1 MLAQGDTK
9 CYTSQS
15 TWRCIYFALF
25 FKKSINTRLTKLSLL
40 SSLAMPNVVPLI
52 GCLLFATDILLY
64 IGLSTYIY
72 IDLFGRKFYKILK
85 AVSFNHI
92 YLTLNVY
99 GLTDCVFHRTICPA
113 YLILLS
119 CFVFNLKIRS
129 LSLHLFP
136 HPRHVL
142 TMLSCCSRGTGSS
155 ST

>member
-1 MLAQGDTK
+1 M
-9 CYTSQS
+9 
-15 TWRCIYFALF
+15 
-25 FKKSINTRLTKLSLL
+25 NTRITKSTLL
-40 SSLAMPNVVPLI
+40 SFLAMPNVILLI
-52 GCLLFATDILLY
+52 VCLLIVTDILSY

-72 IDLFGRKFYKILK
+72 IHLFGRKVYKRLK
-85 AVSFNHI
+85 AVSFNPI

-99 GLTDCVFHRTICPA
+99 GLTDCVFHKTICPA
-113 YLILLS
+113 CLIQLS

-136 HPRHVL
+136 LPRHVL